1 MLLVKL
7 ELKLGKVQL
16 LIVRTSSPTCTKP
29 NVGCSTLSSN
39 YNNFEMSKIK
49 NKSKKT
55 KITMVFINNLVVQMA
70 YELSMQKGY
79 KWPKKMSKNFV
90 KLMEHTHK

>member
-1 MLLVKL
+1 
-7 ELKLGKVQL
+7 
-16 LIVRTSSPTCTKP
+16 
-29 NVGCSTLSSN
+29 
-39 YNNFEMSKIK
+39 MSKIK

>member
-1 MLLVKL
+1 
-7 ELKLGKVQL
+7 
-16 LIVRTSSPTCTKP
+16 
-29 NVGCSTLSSN
+29 
-39 YNNFEMSKIK
+39 MSKTK

-79 KWPKKMSKNFV
+79 KWPKKMALNFV
-90 KLMEHTHK
+90 KLMKHTHK